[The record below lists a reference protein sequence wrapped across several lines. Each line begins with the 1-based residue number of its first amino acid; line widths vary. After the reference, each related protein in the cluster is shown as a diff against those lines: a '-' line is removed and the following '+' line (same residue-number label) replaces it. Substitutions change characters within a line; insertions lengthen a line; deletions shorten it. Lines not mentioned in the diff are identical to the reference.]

1 MKHEGLPCSLLP
13 RRRWVTR
20 PMVAPGG
27 GGGAAVLLLA
37 VEARP
42 RQDDLS
48 PPASPR
54 DGAL

>member
-1 MKHEGLPCSLLP
+1 MKHDGLTFSPPP

-20 PMVAPGG
+20 PVVAPGG

-37 VEARP
+37 VDAMP

-48 PPASPR
+48 PPALPR